1 MGINLRARFSICASL
16 WCLLIF
22 IFLSGS
28 TFAADPTDL
37 LKLTSEARPWVY
49 WMWKNGNIS
58 REGITADL
66 EAMEQSGIGGA
77 IVMEVA
83 LSVPPGPVSFFSDEW
98 RAHFAFALQ
107 EANRLGLQM
116 VINSAPGWTGSGG
129 PWITA
134 EKSMKK
140 LVFSE
145 IRVTGPMHFKASLPQ
160 PESVCDFYRDIAVL
174 AFPEPQPGA
183 HIEALEE
190 KSLYTRAP
198 FSSMPG
204 VRPYFDPVADYPSA
218 DPSQCV
224 PPKSVRN
231 ISDDMSSDGTL
242 VWDVP
247 EGNWI
252 VLRAGYTSTGQTNR
266 PSPLP
271 GLECDK
277 LNPVALEE
285 HFNAYISKLLQDS
298 GDLAGKT
305 LAGIHFDSWEVGGQN
320 WTDNFQDEF
329 EKRRGYDIL
338 PWLPVV
344 SGRILDSGT
353 SSERFL
359 WDLRQTVSEMIV
371 EYHGLQMQ
379 RLAHDSGL
387 KLSIEAYDMT
397 PCGNMNLSAAADVP
411 MCEFWSDTFD
421 TRYSVREA
429 ASAAHIYGKPIVAAE
444 AFTSVDK
451 WLLHPGAIKTN
462 GDWAFSEGVNRLVI
476 HRYIHQPFMQ
486 IRPGLSLG
494 PHGLH
499 YERTQHWW
507 KMAQPWHE
515 YLARC
520 QNALR
525 HPAEADL
532 LYLSLE
538 GAPNVFQG
546 PEPAPRGYKYDAC
559 TADAL
564 LRRVRCE
571 DGFLVSDGDARYR
584 MLILPDSEIMS
595 LPLLEKIVQL
605 VQDGA
610 TVVGL
615 PPIRTPG
622 LSGLPE
628 QDEKLRELAA
638 DLWHGERCPAERQK
652 LRVGKGNIF
661 RGGALHPGSQLR
673 EEKNPLLDAHWIW
686 CSDEDPLAALPG
698 RCFFMKECSI
708 TEEGAPADAT
718 LSVTADNAFRLWIN
732 GAYAGEGTNFTVI
745 RSFDVCALLYP
756 GKNLIAFEVDNAGE
770 EANPA
775 GLIAALHI
783 RSRSGKEEVLCTDS
797 SWYSSREA
805 VSGWQEKP
813 AVPAEWKPVQV
824 LGQMGI
830 PPWGMIKPV
839 GKRSGL
845 YPPSAALE
853 ALLCDLG
860 IPPDFEAPAALR
872 FIHKRTAEGALY
884 FVSNGSASALDAE
897 AVFRSAGGLPILL
910 HPEDGSVRALPE
922 YARLED
928 GRMKI
933 PLHFEAGES
942 YFVLFSPEMPK
953 SSIPASQKNFVAY
966 EKRAEIPGPWQVS
979 FDPALGGPK
988 EPVLFS
994 ELTDWSLHTSPE
1006 IRYYSGPAIYARD
1019 FEIGEKLAE
1028 LPGLQIDLGTV
1039 NVAASVKLNGR
1050 DLGICWKKPYRLP
1063 PGAALHAGTNHLEI
1077 EVVNLWVNRMIGD
1090 ERLPADSDRKPDGTL
1105 KFWPQW
1111 LLDGKSSPS
1120 GRISFATWR
1129 HWHADDPLQPSG
1141 LLGPVTLLAPNS
1153 RVEDLQQ

>member
-66 EAMEQSGIGGA
+66 EAMEQAGIGGA

-507 KMAQPWHE
+507 KMARPWHE

-595 LPLLEKIVQL
+595 VPLLEKIAEMVRN
-605 VQDGA
+605 GA
-610 TVVGL
+610 LVVGL
-615 PPIRTPG
+615 PPLRAPG
-622 LSGLPE
+622 LSGFPE
-628 QDEKLRELAA
+628 QDEKLRKLAA
-638 DLWHGERCPAERQK
+638 ELWPGERRPAGFQEISF
-652 LRVGKGNIF
+652 GKGKIF
-661 RGGALHPGSQLR
+661 WGGDLHPDSQLR
-673 EEKNPLLDAHWIW
+673 EEKNPLADAEWIW
-686 CSDEDPLAALPG
+686 CDAEDALAASPG
-698 RCFFMKECSI
+698 KRFFKKEFLVA
-708 TEEGAPADAT
+708 EEDMPEEAV
-718 LSVTADNAFRLWIN
+718 LSATADNAFRLWVN
-732 GAYAGEGTNFTVI
+732 GAYAGEGTSFTI
-745 RSFDVCALLYP
+745 IYSFDVLEYMRP
-756 GKNLIAFEVDNAGE
+756 GKNLIAFEVENTGE

-775 GLIAALHI
+775 GLVAALHI
-783 RSRSGKEEVLCTDS
+783 LCRSGKEEVLITDA
-797 SWYSSREA
+797 SWFSAREVA
-805 VSGWQEKP
+805 PGWQETS
-813 AVPAEWKPVQV
+813 VNPAEWQSVQV
-824 LGQMGI
+824 LGYMGMM
-830 PPWGMIKPV
+830 PWGLIKLAP
-839 GKRSGL
+839 KRPSL

-853 ALLCDLG
+853 ALLQDLG
-860 IPPDFEAPAALR
+860 TPPDFEAPPALR
-872 FIHKRTAEGALY
+872 FIHRRTVEGALY
-884 FVSNGSASALDAE
+884 FVSNGSASAVDAE
-897 AVFRSAGGLPILL
+897 VLFRAADGSPLLL
-910 HPEDGSVRALPE
+910 HPEDGSVRTLPE
-922 YARLED
+922 YTLLED
-928 GRMKI
+928 GRTSI
-933 PLHFEAGES
+933 PLHFEEGES
-942 YFVLFSPEMPK
+942 YFILFSSKPESTARVAP
-953 SSIPASQKNFVAY
+953 KNFVAY
-966 EKRAEIPGPWQVS
+966 EKLAEISGPWQVS
-979 FDPALGGPK
+979 FDPALGGPE

-1006 IRYYSGPAIYARD
+1006 IRYYSGPAIYSCD
-1019 FEIGEKLAE
+1019 FEVGEGMAE
-1028 LPGLQIDLGTV
+1028 LPGLQLDLGTV
-1039 NVAASVKLNGR
+1039 NVAASVQLNGQ

-1063 PGAALHAGTNHLEI
+1063 LGASLRAGMNHLEI
-1077 EVVNLWVNRMIGD
+1077 NVVNLWVNRI
-1090 ERLPADSDRKPDGTL
+1090 
-1105 KFWPQW
+1105 
-1111 LLDGKSSPS
+1111 
-1120 GRISFATWR
+1120 
-1129 HWHADDPLQPSG
+1129 
-1141 LLGPVTLLAPNS
+1141 
-1153 RVEDLQQ
+1153 